1 MKKVSILLISVLF
14 ALAVSCSNPTT
25 NPDNT
30 GDNQQNTEDGTQNN
44 GGITQNGIT
53 LAQRAGTYSGI
64 IEKMSMQL
72 VIVLNDQAQVT
83 SIKTGFNSNNLT
95 ESLESPITI
104 TEGAAYTETTI
115 APFAASVTMNN
126 NSSPAV
132 VKIDFTS
139 ATDASKGATAK
150 VQVGANDPSQFNENL
165 AITVELTYTK

>member
-1 MKKVSILLISVLF
+1 M
-14 ALAVSCSNPTT
+14 
-25 NPDNT
+25 
-30 GDNQQNTEDGTQNN
+30 N
-44 GGITQNGIT
+44 G
-53 LAQRAGTYSGI
+53 
-64 IEKMSMQL
+64 MQL

-83 SIKTGFNSNNLT
+83 SITINNGDNSIT
-95 ESLESPITI
+95 EPITI
-104 TEGAAYTETTI
+104 KEGPTHTGTTI

-150 VQVGANDPSQFNENL
+150 VQVGANDPSQFNENS

>member
-30 GDNQQNTEDGTQNN
+30 NTEDGTQN
-44 GGITQNGIT
+44 GIA
-53 LAQRAGTYSGI
+53 LSERAGTYSGT
-64 IEKMSMQL
+64 MNGMQL

-83 SIKTGFNSNNLT
+83 SITINNGDNSIT
-95 ESLESPITI
+95 EPITI
-104 TEGAAYTETTI
+104 KEGPTHTGTTI

-150 VQVGANDPSQFNENL
+150 VQVGANDPSQFNENS

>member
-30 GDNQQNTEDGTQNN
+30 NTEDG
-44 GGITQNGIT
+44 TQNGIT
-53 LAQRAGTYSGI
+53 LAQRAGTYSGT
-64 IEKMSMQL
+64 IEKMGMEL

-83 SIKTGFNSNNLT
+83 SITINNGDNSIT
-95 ESLESPITI
+95 EPITI
-104 TEGAAYTETTI
+104 KEGPTHTGTTI
-115 APFAASVTMNN
+115 APFDATVNMGTGSN
-126 NSSPAV
+126 PAV
-132 VKIDFTS
+132 VKIDFKS

-150 VQVGANDPSQFNENL
+150 VDIMAGNDPSKFNENS

>member
-30 GDNQQNTEDGTQNN
+30 WDNQQNN
-44 GGITQNGIT
+44 GGSTQNGIA
-53 LAQRAGTYSGI
+53 LSERAGTYSGI
-64 IEKMSMQL
+64 IEKMGMQL

-83 SIKTGFNSNNLT
+83 SIKTGFTSNNLT

-150 VQVGANDPSQFNENL
+150 VQVGANAPSQFNENS

>member
-30 GDNQQNTEDGTQNN
+30 NTEDG
-44 GGITQNGIT
+44 TQNGIT

-64 IEKMSMQL
+64 IEKMGMQL

-83 SIKTGFNSNNLT
+83 SIKTGFTSNNLT

-150 VQVGANDPSQFNENL
+150 VQVGANDPSQFNENS

>member
-30 GDNQQNTEDGTQNN
+30 GDNQQNTEDGTQNS
-44 GGITQNGIT
+44 IT

-64 IEKMSMQL
+64 IENMSMQL
-72 VIVLNDQAQVT
+72 VIVLNNQAEVT
-83 SIKTGFNSNNLT
+83 SIKVNGSESIYSN
-95 ESLESPITI
+95 SPIKI
-104 TEGAAYTETTI
+104 SEGADYTGTTI
-115 APFAASVTMNN
+115 DPFVASVNMGTGSN
-126 NSSPAV
+126 PAV

-150 VQVGANDPSQFNENL
+150 VDIMAGNDPSKFNENS